1 MVCVRR
7 TLWVRRTSVEAN
19 KHFGALYETR
29 ECHQWSIDT
38 SELGMPT
45 RLQLQILSS
54 LFFFFFLWVITSFF
68 SFCLFLR
75 YILLDT
81 LSIWGTDF
89 LYFDW
94 LFCIYFP
101 KVIKPVFLLRYFIK
115 KNVYK
120 NLFNLKWRCGFTF
133 FRFLEGKNSNL
144 FHENVAFFFP
154 FSV

>member
-1 MVCVRR
+1 MPPMIDWHVRIR
-7 TLWVRRTSVEAN
+7 HAN
-19 KHFGALYETR
+19 KATITNSVVTFF
-29 ECHQWSIDT
+29 
-38 SELGMPT
+38 
-45 RLQLQILSS
+45 
-54 LFFFFFLWVITSFF
+54 LFFFVSNYIIFFFLFVFTLYFVRYIIN
-68 SFCLFLR
+68 LR
-75 YILLDT
+75 YRF
-81 LSIWGTDF
+81 F

-94 LFCIYFP
+94 LFCICFP
-101 KVIKPVFLLRYFIK
+101 KLIKPVFLLRYFIK